1 MISISGKEWKEYKIP
16 KRLIDKYS
24 NDFNISDN
32 LSKFYLTRNFNKEDI
47 LIKNITYDN
56 LNIFSDD
63 KDFLLGTKI
72 IIDIIKNK
80 KKNFNIW

>member
-24 NDFNISDN
+24 SDFNISDN

-47 LIKNITYDN
+47 LTKNITFDN
-56 LNIFSDD
+56 LNIFSDN
-63 KDFLLGTKI
+63 KDFLLGTNI

-80 KKNFNIW
+80 KKNLIIW

>member
-1 MISISGKEWKEYKIP
+1 MISICGKEWKEYKIP

-24 NDFNISDN
+24 SDFSISDN

-47 LIKNITYDN
+47 LIKDITYDN
-56 LNIFSDD
+56 LNIFSND

-72 IIDIIKNK
+72 IIDIIQNK
-80 KKNFNIW
+80 KKNFNIR

>member
-24 NDFNISDN
+24 SDFNISDN

-47 LIKNITYDN
+47 LTKNITFDN
-56 LNIFSDD
+56 LNIFSYN
-63 KDFLLGTKI
+63 KDFLLGTNI

-80 KKNFNIW
+80 KKNLIIW